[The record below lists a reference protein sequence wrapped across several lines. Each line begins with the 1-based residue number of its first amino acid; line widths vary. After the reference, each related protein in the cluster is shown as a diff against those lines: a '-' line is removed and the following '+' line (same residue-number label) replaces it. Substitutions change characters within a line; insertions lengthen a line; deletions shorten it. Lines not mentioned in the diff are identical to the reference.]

1 MNELIKLTAKDQFQ
15 LDAYLAKPQGK
26 PLGAI
31 VLLQEI
37 FGLNSHIKATA
48 DRYAAEGYLVIAPA
62 TQARAEENLSL
73 GYTQE
78 DMAKGF
84 AHKNFV
90 ESLPNEVSM
99 QDIQAAID
107 YVAHAGKVGVVGYCW
122 GGLLSWRSACKLQGL
137 SAAVSYYPGGIA
149 KEKDL
154 TATCPVLMHFANQDS
169 HIPLSDVEL
178 FKEAQKNV
186 KDVEVFVYEGQHGF
200 NCDQRAAYNQAAAD
214 LARERTLAFYKQHL
228 QSH

>member
-15 LDAYLAKPQGK
+15 FDAYLAKPEGK
-26 PLGAI
+26 PVGAI

-48 DRYAAEGYLVIAPA
+48 DKYAAEGYLVIAPA
-62 TQARAEENLSL
+62 TQARSESGLSL

-78 DMAKGF
+78 DMTKGF
-84 AHKNFV
+84 AHKTFV
-90 ESLPNEVSM
+90 ENLPNEVSM
-99 QDIQAAID
+99 LDIQAAID
-107 YVAHAGKVGVVGYCW
+107 YVAHAGKVGLVGYCW
-122 GGLLSWRSACKLQGL
+122 GGLLSWRSACKLNGL

-149 KEKDL
+149 KERTL
-154 TATCPVLMHFANQDS
+154 TAKCPVLMHFANQDS

-178 FKEAQKNV
+178 FKESQRN
-186 KDVEVFVYEGQHGF
+186 VEVFVYEGQHGF

-214 LARERTLAFYKQHL
+214 LARERTLAFYKKYL
-228 QSH
+228 QSN